1 MSLWRGS
8 KKKGDAGKKRMSA
21 IETLLAALVFA
32 STIVVLALLYSAVK
46 YRTVLTSE
54 KAKQEVMRRK
64 TIFRTAFFLG
74 VLALGMFII
83 WELFEAL
90 EALNIVSLGEEVER
104 VVEVFQMAAVLTA
117 QILIFYVVAE
127 VKKHGA

>member
-1 MSLWRGS
+1 
-8 KKKGDAGKKRMSA
+8 MSA

-32 STIVVLALLYSAVK
+32 STTVVLALLYSAIK

-54 KAKQEVMRRK
+54 KAKQEVIRRK

-74 VLALGMFII
+74 VLTLGMFIL

-104 VVEVFQMAAVLTA
+104 IVEVFQMAAVLTA